1 MDKPIEETIKALLSF
16 VIRQFYPNSY
26 VLVLD
31 AIMFHSVLSEEDL
44 AHLLGIKRPELRSLI
59 TVLLEDRILARH
71 SQQEFAV
78 NSRSVKRYYY
88 YIKYPQA
95 IDAIKWKVH
104 QIVAKLKDDLDKNS
118 TPQGYICPLCS
129 TRFTQLEAIALLN
142 YERTQFVCSLCEE
155 PLVEDDSGKRSKE
168 KQGRLNRLMDQVQP
182 IIDYLKKIDDNMIEE
197 NTFETALAR
206 LIPPQNNSVAQYT
219 LNPRARKSRM
229 FVPGDVTMGNDNSR
243 KAGVKS
249 QATLH
254 VNITT
259 QYDELYQQDQQEKQA
274 EEKRKQNA
282 LPAWHE
288 KSTIG
293 ESALG
298 NLRDEYDMSSGV
310 KIENDEETEGQQQ
323 QQQQQQQD
331 NNNEGFDEGDYEQQD
346 QSQQQDGSQDQ
357 QQQQYQQ
364 PIIRSTL
371 TDEQMKER
379 EAERTL
385 AEYYAQL
392 ARKNADEDDDMDDD
406 EDEDDFE
413 DVQDDVDDDADDA
426 DDVENESSD
435 EAVKQSDEDK
445 IESTTSPDE
454 KASSA
459 KTQDDDDDDNDDD
472 DDDDMAELE
481 DIELES
487 VKGEDNTVP
496 GDSKS
501 PGATEKKQTNGGDD
515 EDDDG
520 EGEFEDV

>member
-1 MDKPIEETIKALLSF
+1 MDKSIEETIKALLSF
-16 VIRQFYPNSY
+16 VVRQFYSNSY

-118 TPQGYICPLCS
+118 TPQGYICPMCS
-129 TRFTQLEAIALLN
+129 TRYSQLEAIALLN
-142 YERTQFVCSLCEE
+142 YERTQFICSLCEE
-155 PLVEDDSGKRSKE
+155 PLIEDDSGKRSKE

-229 FVPGDVTMGNDNSR
+229 FVPGDISMGNESSR

-259 QYDELYQQDQQEKQA
+259 QYDEMYQKDQQEKQA
-274 EEKRKQNA
+274 EERRKQNA
-282 LPAWHE
+282 LPTWHE

-293 ESALG
+293 EEALG
-298 NLRDEYDMSSGV
+298 NLRDEYDMSSRV
-310 KIENDEETEGQQQ
+310 KIEEEDEEDETAGGANVDTGAGEEDQDMDQNGEDIGGQ
-323 QQQQQQQD
+323 
-331 NNNEGFDEGDYEQQD
+331 DYGQ
-346 QSQQQDGSQDQ
+346 Q

-364 PIIRSTL
+364 PVIRSTL

-392 ARKNADEDDDMDDD
+392 AKKNAEEDEDIDDD
-406 EDEDDFE
+406 DDDDLDVDDDDVDDFE
-413 DVQDDVDDDADDA
+413 DVQDDENEDGNDSEDASASDARNSKEESVSTAEALSSSVRPEKGDDDA
-426 DDVENESSD
+426 
-435 EAVKQSDEDK
+435 
-445 IESTTSPDE
+445 
-454 KASSA
+454 
-459 KTQDDDDDDNDDD
+459 
-472 DDDDMAELE
+472 DDDMAELE

-487 VKGEDNTVP
+487 VKADDEAKT
-496 GDSKS
+496 S
-501 PGATEKKQTNGGDD
+501 ATENDANDD
-515 EDDDG
+515 E
-520 EGEFEDV
+520 EGQGFEDV

>member
-16 VIRQFYPNSY
+16 VVRQFYSNSY

-118 TPQGYICPLCS
+118 TPQGYICPMCS
-129 TRFTQLEAIALLN
+129 TRYSQLEAIALLN
-142 YERTQFVCSLCEE
+142 YERTQFICSLCEE
-155 PLVEDDSGKRSKE
+155 PLIEDDSGKRSKE

-229 FVPGDVTMGNDNSR
+229 FVPGDISMGNESSR

-259 QYDELYQQDQQEKQA
+259 QYDEMYQKDQQEKQA
-274 EEKRKQNA
+274 EERRKQNA
-282 LPAWHE
+282 LPTWHE

-293 ESALG
+293 EEALG
-298 NLRDEYDMSSGV
+298 NLRDEYDMSSRV
-310 KIENDEETEGQQQ
+310 KIEEEDEEDETAGGANVDTGAGEEDQDMDQNGEDIGGQ
-323 QQQQQQQD
+323 
-331 NNNEGFDEGDYEQQD
+331 DYGQ
-346 QSQQQDGSQDQ
+346 Q

-364 PIIRSTL
+364 PVIRSTL

-392 ARKNADEDDDMDDD
+392 AKKNAEEDEDIDDD
-406 EDEDDFE
+406 DDDDDLDVDDDDVDDFE
-413 DVQDDVDDDADDA
+413 DVQDDENEDGNDSEDASASDARNSKEESVSTAEALSSSVRPEKGDDA
-426 DDVENESSD
+426 
-435 EAVKQSDEDK
+435 
-445 IESTTSPDE
+445 
-454 KASSA
+454 
-459 KTQDDDDDDNDDD
+459 
-472 DDDDMAELE
+472 DDDMAELE

-487 VKGEDNTVP
+487 VKADDEAKT
-496 GDSKS
+496 S
-501 PGATEKKQTNGGDD
+501 ATENDANDD
-515 EDDDG
+515 E
-520 EGEFEDV
+520 EGQGFEDV

>member
-16 VIRQFYPNSY
+16 VVRQFYPNSY

-59 TVLLEDRILARH
+59 TVLLEDRILTRH

-142 YERTQFVCSLCEE
+142 YERTQFICSLCEE
-155 PLVEDDSGKRSKE
+155 PLIEDDSGKRSKE

-229 FVPGDVTMGNDNSR
+229 FVPGDIAMGNESSR

-293 ESALG
+293 ETELG

-310 KIENDEETEGQQQ
+310 KIEEEREMEEEDQGM
-323 QQQQQQQD
+323 D
-331 NNNEGFDEGDYEQQD
+331 NNVENYDEIDFDQQD
-346 QSQQQDGSQDQ
+346 QSQQNGQQDGQQ

-364 PIIRSTL
+364 PIMRSSL

-392 ARKNADEDDDMDDD
+392 ARKNADEDDDDMDEDD
-406 EDEDDFE
+406 DEDDFE
-413 DVQDDVDDDADDA
+413 DVQDDIDDDADDM
-426 DDVENESSD
+426 ENESSEEPTKPND
-435 EAVKQSDEDK
+435 EEKT
-445 IESTTSPDE
+445 ESTTSPNRTE
-454 KASSA
+454 TSA
-459 KTQDDDDDDNDDD
+459 KKHSNYED
-472 DDDDMAELE
+472 DDDDMADLE

-487 VKGEDNTVP
+487 VKADENK
-496 GDSKS
+496 DSKTQ
-501 PGATEKKQTNGGDD
+501 AANTKKQINGGKDD
-515 EDDDG
+515 NDDG
-520 EGEFEDV
+520 EDGFEDV